1 MPDLE
6 LSVTPRAATDR
17 VGPFRDGVLRVRVTR
32 PPADGEANRAV
43 LRLVARAIGLPVS
56 RLSVVAGERA
66 RRKRLAI
73 EGIDAGELGRRL
85 AALSLD

>member
-6 LSVTPRAATDR
+6 LAVTPRAARDR

-66 RRKRLAI
+66 RRKRITI
-73 EGIDAGELGRRL
+73 EGIDADELGRRL
-85 AALSLD
+85 AALPLD

>member
-1 MPDLE
+1 VPDLE

-17 VGPFRDGVLRVRVTR
+17 VGPFHDGVLRVRVTR

-66 RRKRLAI
+66 RRKRIAI

-85 AALSLD
+85 AALPVD

>member
-66 RRKRLAI
+66 RRKRITI